1 MDEKT
6 RDYYSI
12 LPYSSMN
19 VSEAESETS
28 NRSSTGKD
36 FEMVDEND
44 VDTS

>member
-1 MDEKT
+1 MVLIVFFSLSFPLCS
-6 RDYYSI
+6 SI
-12 LPYSSMN
+12 N

-36 FEMVDEND
+36 FEMVDENE